1 MGQIQKLSILA
12 SIGECKNLSKS
23 LISLFFFFFKGYL
36 EQYLRF
42 LPSFR
47 MSAVFYI

>member
-23 LISLFFFFFKGYL
+23 LISLFFFFLKDLFGAISKI
-36 EQYLRF
+36 F
-42 LPSFR
+42 
-47 MSAVFYI
+47 A